1 MLTLDE
7 ILAATGAR
15 LSGTLPGHTRFEAV
29 VTDSRALTPGC
40 LFVCLRGERFDG
52 HTFAEQ
58 ALASGARAVLIAE
71 DATPIAGP
79 ALVVPDTQ
87 RGYQQIARAYRRK
100 LGPLVVG
107 VTGSSGKTS
116 TKEQIAAYLG
126 LFGQVLKT
134 EANHNNEIGVPQT
147 LLRLAPADRVA
158 VIEMGMRGPGEIAEL
173 TDIAEP
179 DVGVIT
185 NIGTAHIGRLGSIE
199 AIAQAKGELWRH
211 LPEGGIAVVNL
222 DDPRCVAQ
230 AEAWGGRQITFSL
243 TDPAATVWADDVQP
257 EGLGQVFTAYWK
269 SNEKFDHPEGTTLRF
284 GRAEVHLPFWGDHH
298 RANALAAIAVGWALG
313 VTPPKAFEI
322 VPESLPGRVNTVSA
336 RGVTLIDDA
345 YNANPDSMRAA
356 LKSFSELPARGRRFA
371 VLGDMGEL
379 GEQAEEA
386 HRELGAYAAGLGLDG
401 LVAVGKLAIHYG
413 TDCPDCLHF
422 EEGDAA
428 CAYLLDRLKPGDRV
442 LLKASRAARFETL
455 MDYLQDAL
463 GDR

>member
-15 LSGTLPGHTRFEAV
+15 LLGEVPADTRFETV
-29 VTDSRALTPGC
+29 TTDSRAVTPGA

-52 HTFAEQ
+52 HAFAEQ
-58 ALASGARAVLIAE
+58 AIIAGARAVLVA
-71 DATPIAGP
+71 DAGTPARP
-79 ALVVPDTQ
+79 ALVVDDTLVAY
-87 RGYQQIARAYRRK
+87 GQIARAYRRK

-116 TKEQIAAYLG
+116 TKEQIAAYLSI
-126 LFGQVLKT
+126 FARVLKT
-134 EANHNNEIGVPQT
+134 EANHNNEVGVPQT
-147 LLRLAPADRVA
+147 LLRLAPGDRVA
-158 VIEMGMRGPGEIAEL
+158 VVEMGMRGLGQIAQLAE
-173 TDIAEP
+173 IAEP
-179 DVGVIT
+179 DVGLIT
-185 NIGTAHIGRLGSIE
+185 NIGTAHIGILGSQE
-199 AIAQAKGELWRH
+199 AIAEAKSELWRH
-211 LPEGGIAVVNL
+211 SPPRAIAVVNA
-222 DDPRCVAQ
+222 DDPRCVEKA
-230 AEAWGGRQITFSL
+230 AEWGGRQVSFSL

-269 SNEKFDHPEGTTLRF
+269 SNEKFDHPEGTKIRF

-313 VTPPKAFEI
+313 VTPPANFEI
-322 VPESLPGRVNTVSA
+322 VPENLPGRVNTVSA
-336 RGVTLIDDA
+336 RGVMLIDDA

-356 LKSFSELPARGRRFA
+356 LKSFAEVPARGRRIA

-379 GEQAEEA
+379 GEEAEPA
-386 HRELGAYAAGLGLDG
+386 HRAVGAYAAELGLDAV
-401 LVAVGKLAIHYG
+401 VAVGKLAIHYG

-428 CAYLLDRLKPGDRV
+428 CAYLLERLEPGDRV

-455 MDYLQDAL
+455 LDYLKDAL
-463 GDR
+463 GAR